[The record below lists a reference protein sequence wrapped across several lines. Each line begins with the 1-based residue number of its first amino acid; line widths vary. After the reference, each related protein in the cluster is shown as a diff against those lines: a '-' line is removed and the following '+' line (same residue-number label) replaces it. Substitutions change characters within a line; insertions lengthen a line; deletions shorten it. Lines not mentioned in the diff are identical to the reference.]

1 MKLSEKIVRLRKS
14 RGMTQEEMAERCA
27 VTRQSIS
34 KWEADIALPETE
46 KLLMLSEI
54 FGVPL
59 GTLLRDERTLDAVR
73 ENPQC
78 GPNAEK
84 AMYEGILIKESPED
98 DAKDNW
104 FADFKAGDRKYIV
117 FHGKVP
123 TYPIG
128 NEAEKARVCA
138 ACREMGVPDEQMHW
152 EE

>member
-1 MKLSEKIVRLRKS
+1 
-14 RGMTQEEMAERCA
+14 MAERCA

-59 GTLLRDERTLDAVR
+59 DTLLRDERTLDAVR

-84 AMYEGILIKESPED
+84 SDVRVKESPED

-104 FADFKAGDRKYIV
+104 FADFKAGDRKLSSFTERCSLIQSETKRRRRASARLAGRWAYRMSRCT
-117 FHGKVP
+117 GKSENRNLSFL
-123 TYPIG
+123 IALRRAG
-128 NEAEKARVCA
+128 KCA
-138 ACREMGVPDEQMHW
+138 ILAMR
-152 EE
+152 